1 MAHFAELDDN
11 NVVKR
16 VIVVRN
22 SEITD
27 VNGKE
32 VESIGIAYCQRLYGA
47 DTKWKQ
53 TSYNGNI
60 RVNHAG
66 IGMVY
71 NEELDAFIE
80 VKPYPSWILNS
91 DTAEWNPP
99 VPRPESETEEY
110 TWNEENQSWEQV
122 QNR

>member
-32 VESIGIAYCQRLYGA
+32 VESIGISYCQRLYGA

-53 TSYNGNI
+53 TSRSG
-60 RVNHAG
+60 V
-66 IGMVY
+66 V
-71 NEELDAFIE
+71 
-80 VKPYPSWILNS
+80 S
-91 DTAEWNPP
+91 
-99 VPRPESETEEY
+99 
-110 TWNEENQSWEQV
+110 
-122 QNR
+122 